1 MQGLIQTDQFNKN
14 KTTET
19 MIEKLND
26 RGYFLYQDK
35 HSRGRVII
43 ITSGLA
49 PEIIELEPN
58 EFEPGSDEWATK
70 EMEDYLTIKKFK
82 E

>member
-1 MQGLIQTDQFNKN
+1 
-14 KTTET
+14 

-26 RGYFLYQDK
+26 RGNFLYQDK
-35 HSRGRVII
+35 YGRGKVII
-43 ITSGLA
+43 ITSG
-49 PEIIELEPN
+49 PEPEVIELEPN

-70 EMEDYLTIKKFK
+70 EMEDYLTIKKFR

>member
-1 MQGLIQTDQFNKN
+1 MG

-35 HSRGRVII
+35 HSRGKVII
-43 ITSGLA
+43 ITSGPA
-49 PEIIELEPN
+49 PEVIELEPN